1 MDLDDFNVEN
11 AYFRSF
17 EIIVRRQ
24 LDPVWHQVGPKTKQ
38 LVNDLGIL
46 RRLLQ
51 YVCPFPPT
59 QCFTDLLF
67 SYLLT
72 YDPLQFHAYLETL
85 IASNTITVTG
95 AVKQHQSPWMLTD
108 AANVIFQSAQR
119 RCYTISSAVKP
130 KRVIDL
136 TEDDDAWEALAE
148 AEGVTLKGKGK
159 ETDARP
165 GWLPE
170 GFDPVLEELPKW
182 NLLSEIILEA
192 EGEMIR
198 QDRLKKPGSTCKR
211 TSLNRL
217 QFSDRVYQHCP
228 TLRTRSWSWPHQLG
242 NAIFSP
248 NSCPH

>member
-24 LDPVWHQVGPKTKQ
+24 LDSVWHKVGPKTKQ

-51 YVCPFPPT
+51 YVYYFSPIQRFI
-59 QCFTDLLF
+59 DLPF

-85 IASNTITVTG
+85 IASNTVTVAG

-108 AANVIFQSAQR
+108 AANIIFQSAQR
-119 RCYTISSAVKP
+119 RCYTISTAVKP

-148 AEGVTLKGKGK
+148 AEGVTNKGKAK
-159 ETDARP
+159 ETDTRP

-182 NLLSEIILEA
+182 NLLSEIILEV
-192 EGEMIR
+192 EGEIIR
-198 QDRLKKPGSTCKR
+198 QDSLKKPGSTCK
-211 TSLNRL
+211 
-217 QFSDRVYQHCP
+217 
-228 TLRTRSWSWPHQLG
+228 
-242 NAIFSP
+242 
-248 NSCPH
+248 